1 MISEDALEN
10 TQVWDFL
17 KFPLGVY
24 WILCMRGTEHFMSEM
39 NSENAANNARNIS
52 TWTNIFVPIYFYEE
66 ISFQKP
72 FEDRELII
80 KVLQVNK
87 LCRLFFRKD
96 IF

>member
-24 WILCMRGTEHFMSEM
+24 WILRMRGTEHFMSEM

-66 ISFQKP
+66 ISFQEL
-72 FEDRELII
+72 FEDRETDVIAI
-80 KVLQVNK
+80 KA
-87 LCRLFFRKD
+87 
-96 IF
+96 